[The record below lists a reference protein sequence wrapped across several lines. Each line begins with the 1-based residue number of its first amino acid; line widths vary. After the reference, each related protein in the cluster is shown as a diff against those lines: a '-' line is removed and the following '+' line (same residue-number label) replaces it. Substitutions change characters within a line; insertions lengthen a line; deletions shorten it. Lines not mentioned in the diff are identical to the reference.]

1 MNRLLLKFFDQLSGL
16 PRGTDETEL
25 LELLAR
31 WRHGAEMAHIRRA
44 IYQWMS
50 DSAALDYLRT
60 WARETS
66 THYVW
71 PLYIT
76 NSGYG
81 IVINEFKDP
90 RQMAVGYANTTHNHR
105 YSFASLVL
113 SGGYRQVRSNVE
125 ISGLGQS
132 AHVYDIDQDDI
143 LEGRMLTISHE
154 EFHRITDVQRRTM
167 TLLVKC
173 PAVKEASISV
183 DVATRRASRHVP
195 VEARVTQLMN
205 ALVMTEDA
213 GMAEGKS
220 DARLA

>member
-1 MNRLLLKFFDQLSGL
+1 MNRLLVNLFDQLSGL
-16 PRGTDETEL
+16 PRGADEAKL
-25 LELLAR
+25 LDLVAR
-31 WRHGAEMAHIRRA
+31 WRHGAEVALIRRA
-44 IYQWMS
+44 IHQWLS
-50 DSAALDYLRT
+50 DSPGLENLRT

-90 RQMAVGYANTTHNHR
+90 RQMTPGYAITTHNHR

-113 SGGYRQVRSNVE
+113 SGGYKQVRSNVE
-125 ISGLGQS
+125 ITGLGQP
-132 AHVYDIDQDDI
+132 AHVYDIDCDDI

-154 EFHRITDVQRRTM
+154 EFHRITDVQCGTM

-173 PAVKEASISV
+173 PPVKEASISV
-183 DVATRRASRHVP
+183 DVATRRASRHAP

-205 ALVMTEDA
+205 ALVMTEEA